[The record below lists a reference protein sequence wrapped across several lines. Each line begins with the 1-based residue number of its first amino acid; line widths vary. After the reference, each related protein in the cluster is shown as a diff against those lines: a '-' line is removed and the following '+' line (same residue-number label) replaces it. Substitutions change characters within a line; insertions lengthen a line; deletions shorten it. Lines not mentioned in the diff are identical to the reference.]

1 MAKYKIEITNSFK
14 KDYNKMRSRNNF
26 DENEFKT
33 VLELLSN
40 GELLPE
46 RYCNHL
52 LEPKSDRYMG
62 MSYKTRLAVNL
73 YKKWEHPCSTTNS
86 HRDSFRFI

>member
-1 MAKYKIEITNSFK
+1 MSKYKIQITNKFK

-26 DENEFKT
+26 DKNEFKK
-33 VLELLSN
+33 VIELLSN

-46 RYCNHL
+46 KYCNHL
-52 LEPKSDRYMG
+52 LEPKSEWYLG
-62 MSYKTRLAVNL
+62 MSYKTRLASYVCQ
-73 YKKWEHPCSTTNS
+73 KWWYPCSTTNS